1 MMKILLYGKLYDVDS
16 DTNLYSEAQVD
27 DIYSKEYIKLYLE
40 NCDRNINMYS
50 ESSKLL
56 KNMGK
61 LLSNVKTR
69 TSDKLRAVGSSIKD
83 MVSYKPKVSYNS
95 YRIDGSE
102 DNRSLGTILSKE
114 FNEKEIRKDDIL
126 QYAKNSYDE
135 VKARL
140 NLSKSFAS
148 FVSANRNKYKGKMS
162 ADDRWNITIDEV
174 SKSMSL
180 FQDYTYSE
188 SFFVDNKE
196 LSAVVFEV
204 INGRLKDD
212 LSFTKTKYSEFL
224 PTHPLKGIQGG
235 AEVLSNVEN
244 KLRKAIPTLPKV
256 NTLVTYVTD
265 VLEHYT
271 NILAAA
277 WFITLSGHVWL
288 STKNWYYEYIKNKSK
303 VDSAVTGKFIG
314 EQDIQ
319 KIVKEFDPGDKLKE
333 IIGMLDP
340 RLKMRNS
347 IVSLTNA
354 AVRVL
359 SSGEDYGFDK
369 FISQVLKECD
379 KMLTLKYKP
388 NNLSDYKD
396 IEAATNTIS
405 YVNIDNKENKLEI
418 IKTQDK
424 FFIIGNEDTYK
435 NTLKIQYELIDKL
448 RKSKVDLDISTSN
461 IILFSSKLTDVGGYI
476 YQNIKSFESANENNS
491 EAKIMKDLIDVAFSL
506 YVNLW
511 SCLDIMIFL
520 LNNIGHPMYRKI
532 KLDIA
537 SLVLGSYVCMLEDL
551 N

>member
-1 MMKILLYGKLYDVDS
+1 MKILLYGKLYDVDS

-40 NCDRNINMYS
+40 NYDRNVNVYS

-69 TSDKLRAVGSSIKD
+69 TSDKLRAVGSSITDLVKA
-83 MVSYKPKVSYNS
+83 KPKVSYNS

-102 DNRSLGTILSKE
+102 DNRNLGAILSKE

-126 QYAKNSYDE
+126 QYAKNSYGE

-148 FVSANRNKYKGKMS
+148 FVSANSNKYKGKMS
-162 ADDRWNITIDEV
+162 VDDRWNIAIDEV

-235 AEVLSNVEN
+235 NEVLSDVEN

-256 NTLVTYVTD
+256 NTLVTYATD

-288 STKNWYYEYIKNKSK
+288 STKNWYYEYAKNKAK
-303 VDSAVTGKFIG
+303 VNSITSDKFIS
-314 EQDIQ
+314 ENDIQ
-319 KIVKEFDPGDKLKE
+319 EIVKEFDPGDKLKE

-347 IVSLTNA
+347 IVSLTNT

-359 SSGEDYGFDK
+359 NGEKDFKFDK
-369 FISQVLKECD
+369 FVSQVLKECD

-388 NNLSDYKD
+388 NKLADYKD

-461 IILFSSKLTDVGGYI
+461 IIQFSSKLTDVGGYI
-476 YQNIKSFESANENNS
+476 YQNIKSFESVDENNS

-537 SLVLGSYVCMLEDL
+537 SLVLGSYVYMLEDIE
-551 N
+551 

>member
-1 MMKILLYGKLYDVDS
+1 MKILLYGKLYDVDR

-40 NCDRNINMYS
+40 NCDRNVNVYS

-56 KNMGK
+56 KSMGK

-83 MVSYKPKVSYNS
+83 LVKAKPKVSYNS
-95 YRIDGSE
+95 YRIEGSE
-102 DNRSLGTILSKE
+102 DNRNLGTILSKE

-126 QYAKNSYDE
+126 QYAKNSYGE

-148 FVSANRNKYKGKMS
+148 FVSANRNKYKGKTNE
-162 ADDRWNITIDEV
+162 DERWNIAIDEV

-212 LSFTKTKYSEFL
+212 FSFSKTKYSEFL

-235 AEVLSNVEN
+235 NEVLSNVEN

-288 STKNWYYEYIKNKSK
+288 STKNWYYEYIKNKAK
-303 VDSAVTGKFIG
+303 VDSVVSDKFIS

-319 KIVKEFDPGDKLKE
+319 KIVKDLDPGDKLKE

-340 RLKMRNS
+340 KLKMRNS
-347 IVSLTNA
+347 IVSLTNT

-369 FISQVLKECD
+369 FISLVFKECD

-388 NNLSDYKD
+388 NKLLDYKD

-448 RKSKVDLDISTSN
+448 RKSKVDLDISTSS
-461 IILFSSKLTDVGGYI
+461 IVLFSSKLTDVGGYI
-476 YQNIKSFESANENNS
+476 YQNIKSFESATEDNS

-537 SLVLGSYVCMLEDL
+537 SLVLGSYVYMLEDTE
-551 N
+551 